1 MPETVRDPR
10 LFRDTM
16 GRFATGVT
24 VLTFAV
30 EGEVRGMTANSFTSL
45 SLDPP
50 LLLVCIGKDVST
62 YALWERAES
71 FVVNILGDDQKAV
84 SDVFARHGAPTVPE
98 SGVAHHDG
106 AAGAPVLDG
115 TLAHA
120 ECRITQRFDG
130 GDHTIVI
137 GAVESFSIDR
147 PADEPLLF
155 FAGKYRKL
163 APAG

>member
-1 MPETVRDPR
+1 MPDTAQDPR

-24 VLTFAV
+24 VLTFEV
-30 EGEVRGMTANSFTSL
+30 DGEVRGMTANSFTSL
-45 SLDPP
+45 SLSPP

-62 YALWERAES
+62 YPLWERAES
-71 FVVNILGDDQKAV
+71 FVVNILGADQKDV
-84 SDVFARHGAPTVPE
+84 SDVFARHGAPPVPE
-98 SGVAHHDG
+98 SGVAHHAG
-106 AAGAPVLDG
+106 TVGAPVLDG
-115 TLAHA
+115 TLAYA
-120 ECRITQRFDG
+120 ECRVTERYGG

-137 GAVESFSIDR
+137 GEVVHFAIER

-155 FAGKYRKL
+155 FAGKYRTL

>member
-1 MPETVRDPR
+1 MADSVQDPR

-24 VLTFAV
+24 VLTFTV
-30 EGEVRGMTANSFTSL
+30 GGEVRGMTANSFTSL

-62 YALWERAES
+62 YAIWEQAKS
-71 FVVNILGDDQKAV
+71 FVVNILASDQKAV
-84 SDVFARHGAPTVPE
+84 SDVFARHGAPPVPE
-98 SGVAHHDG
+98 SGVAYHLG
-106 AAGAPVLDG
+106 ALGLPVLDG

-120 ECRITQRFDG
+120 ECRISERIDG
-130 GDHTIVI
+130 GDHTIVV
-137 GAVESFSIDR
+137 GRAVSISIDR
-147 PADEPLLF
+147 PDDQPLLF
-155 FAGKYRKL
+155 FSGKYRTL